1 MCHNFPFL
9 QVGSYLPVPLDAT
22 LKDFL
27 FFLFYS
33 VLSEIFLFK
42 F

>member
-1 MCHNFPFL
+1 MCYIFPFL
-9 QVGSYLPVPLDAT
+9 QMGSYLPERLDAT
-22 LKDFL
+22 SKDFL